1 MRSSATTRHRAGA
14 VTTRMLLAVGLVMAA
29 VLSTAP
35 AVSAQ
40 EKPLEPLDTTSPRAT
55 LSSFLDQT
63 VEVEQAALAAFE
75 NPSDATRK
83 RAREALAAVE
93 VLFDFSEVP
102 DTALNERLTQSFV
115 SLADILL
122 RVPVPPLR
130 NIPDETEVEDEELTF
145 WVLPGTEIT
154 LVRLEDSIPP
164 GAWVFSQQTVEG
176 LPGWREQV
184 DDQPVLFP
192 DREITDWRSID
203 TDYTGRFVPSGLVDA
218 LPDVFDDVV
227 LGTPLWKIAAAAI
240 ALVLVLVSVALWH
253 RLVGTRGEKGTVSG
267 YLWAMTTPIVL
278 LVLTGMGRTY
288 VADQV
293 NVSGDVA
300 QIVLFSSSSITVIG
314 LAWLGWIVIRL
325 IAEWVVAT
333 PVIAGERYD
342 ENLVRLSSRF
352 VGVLAVAGILFL
364 GADDLGI
371 PALGLL
377 TGLGVGGVVAG
388 LAAQSTVENVLGG
401 FTLFADK
408 PFRVGDLVEFG
419 GVRGHVE
426 AIGQRSTRIR
436 KLDGTLFN
444 VPNGDIA
451 KSTVTNFTERKES
464 LFLHTIGVRYE
475 TTLEQLH
482 ALVPM
487 LRERIGD
494 HPKVLVDDQL
504 PRVTVAEFGTSSIDI
519 EVRAYVDTGSYHE
532 FMLAQHDLLLIVSSV
547 VDEVGTAIAFPS
559 TTAYLTEDSRPRASV
574 DH

>member
-1 MRSSATTRHRAGA
+1 
-14 VTTRMLLAVGLVMAA
+14 MLLAVGLVMTA
-29 VLSTAP
+29 VLATAP

-40 EKPLEPLDTTSPRAT
+40 ENPLEPLDTTSPRAT

-63 VEVEQAALAAFE
+63 VEIEQAALEAFE
-75 NPSDATRK
+75 NPSDATRQ

-102 DTALNERLTQSFV
+102 DTARNERLTQSFV

-122 RVPVPPLR
+122 RVPLPPLT
-130 NIPDETEVEDEELTF
+130 NIPDETEVENEELTF

-184 DDQPVLFP
+184 DDQPVLSP

-203 TDYTGRFVPSGLVDA
+203 TDYTGRLVPSGLVDA

-240 ALVLVLVSVALWH
+240 VLVLVLVSVALWH

-314 LAWLGWIVIRL
+314 VAWLGWIVIRL

-352 VGVLAVAGILFL
+352 VGVLAVAGILFA
-364 GADDLGI
+364 GADNLGI

-482 ALVPM
+482 TLVPM

-504 PRVTVAEFGTSSIDI
+504 PRVTVAEFGASSIDI

-532 FMLAQHDLLLIVSSV
+532 FMLVQHDLLLIVSSV